1 MKTDGQ
7 IFPLVSSRRLWLAY
21 AGIVCLLGWFYFG
34 DLRHHLLETHDAD
47 NFRDSARISQDW
59 TFFFSL
65 EKEQASGRLLYEF
78 VSFLAFLAWGA
89 DPGWYHLLVVI
100 WHVGVS
106 LLLVRCCR
114 AIGYNIELS
123 MLTGLLFLVNVAHF
137 RGIHWLS
144 SLNYVMGLVFALL
157 ALLCFVQRCDTR
169 RRLWL
174 VGFYGSLILGALSH
188 IASLMVWPF
197 CFFWV
202 CTQGRDLRR
211 ALYDLLPFAL
221 LLGPTLAVV
230 FHFTS
235 RRTSTMDAF
244 HSYSASALVEL
255 ILGFARSLFW
265 LLSRLL
271 STAHWLPLRSS
282 ERQTWE
288 LFLGAALLGLVVYLV
303 WRKPE
308 PVSAWAIWTALLLLP
323 FALLTEEIILD
334 LHIGPSRYLYFAS
347 AGSCAI
353 LAWGLQRAGHLLGSW
368 RRPIFACSV
377 TAILAISYTGL
388 KQAEG
393 LTYYSE
399 ARSYLSTGDDPT
411 GIRLMRKA
419 LQLGGEAV
427 YREDAYT
434 RLCLAQI
441 AQPARDTADLAQ
453 ARTEFPE
460 HNAFAAIA
468 LVIQSMKKGDPD
480 QAFSQLLSIG
490 ENAGV
495 AELAGKAYYN
505 IAKQFADD
513 GNHERAALAYG
524 RSLHFLPDRRNV
536 LQRLAE
542 SLWASDQREQ
552 ATSVLLYLV
561 RLAPDDPDALYKA
574 ALAFNLQGQY
584 QRAAEFC
591 RRVLGLED
599 RADARQLLA
608 ASASAE

>member
-1 MKTDGQ
+1 
-7 IFPLVSSRRLWLAY
+7 
-21 AGIVCLLGWFYFG
+21 
-34 DLRHHLLETHDAD
+34 
-47 NFRDSARISQDW
+47 
-59 TFFFSL
+59 
-65 EKEQASGRLLYEF
+65 
-78 VSFLAFLAWGA
+78 
-89 DPGWYHLLVVI
+89 
-100 WHVGVS
+100 
-106 LLLVRCCR
+106 
-114 AIGYNIELS
+114 
-123 MLTGLLFLVNVAHF
+123 
-137 RGIHWLS
+137 
-144 SLNYVMGLVFALL
+144 MGLVFALL
-157 ALLCFVQRCDTR
+157 ALLCFVWRCDTR

-174 VGFYGSLILGALSH
+174 VGFYSSLILGALSH

-255 ILGFARSLFW
+255 VLGFARSFFW

-282 ERQTWE
+282 ELQTWE

-334 LHIGPSRYLYFAS
+334 LQIGPSRYLYFAS

-353 LAWGLQRAGHLLGSW
+353 LAWGLQSAEHLLGSW
-368 RRPIFACSV
+368 RRPVFACSV
-377 TAILAISYTGL
+377 TTILAISYTGL

-399 ARSYLSTGDDPT
+399 ARSYLTAGDDPT

-419 LQLGGEAV
+419 LELGGEAV

-434 RLCLAQI
+434 RLCLAQM
-441 AQPARDTADLAQ
+441 AQPGQVTVDLAQ
-453 ARTEFPE
+453 ART
-460 HNAFAAIA
+460 
-468 LVIQSMKKGDPD
+468 
-480 QAFSQLLSIG
+480 
-490 ENAGV
+490 
-495 AELAGKAYYN
+495 
-505 IAKQFADD
+505 
-513 GNHERAALAYG
+513 
-524 RSLHFLPDRRNV
+524 
-536 LQRLAE
+536 
-542 SLWASDQREQ
+542 
-552 ATSVLLYLV
+552 
-561 RLAPDDPDALYKA
+561 
-574 ALAFNLQGQY
+574 
-584 QRAAEFC
+584 
-591 RRVLGLED
+591 
-599 RADARQLLA
+599 
-608 ASASAE
+608 